1 MTKFEKTGGKRIQ
14 LLRSLLMPDLDFNI
28 IGVEHAAHGLTP
40 LLHFK
45 LGVTNTPA
53 TETIQSVI
61 LQAQIQI
68 QAPGRSYNEN
78 EKPKLIDLFGTP
90 GTWGTTLRARLW
102 TLSSTTIRTFS
113 GSTEAILP
121 VPCSFDLNV
130 AGTKYF
136 YALDDGEVPL
146 LFLFS
151 GTIFYAA
158 EDGRLQVQQ
167 ISWNKECT
175 YQMPVSV
182 WQKMMDH
189 HYPNT
194 AFVTLQRGV
203 FDRLHQYKQGAGVSS
218 WDQAI
223 ERLLAQNEKT
233 EVTKAAP

>member
-1 MTKFEKTGGKRIQ
+1 
-14 LLRSLLMPDLDFNI
+14 MPDLSFSI
-28 IGVEHAAHGLTP
+28 TGVEHAAHGLTP

-45 LGVTNTPA
+45 VGITNTPA
-53 TETIQSVI
+53 EETIQSVI

-90 GTWGTTLRARLW
+90 DQWGTTLRARLW
-102 TLSSTTIRTFS
+102 TLSNTTVRTFS
-113 GSTEAILP
+113 DSTEAILP

-136 YALDDGEVPL
+136 YALEGGEVPL

-158 EDGRLQVQQ
+158 PDGRLQVQQ
-167 ISWNKECT
+167 ISWEKECT
-175 YQMPVSV
+175 YRMPVSA
-182 WQKMMDH
+182 WQKMMDE

-194 AFVTLQRGV
+194 AFISLPREV
-203 FDRLHQYKQGAGVSS
+203 FDRLHQYKRNAGVSS
-218 WDQAI
+218 LEQAV
-223 ERLLAQNEKT
+223 ERLLANVETGVTNT
-233 EVTKAAP
+233 E

>member
-1 MTKFEKTGGKRIQ
+1 
-14 LLRSLLMPDLDFNI
+14 MPDLDFSI

-45 LGVTNTPA
+45 LRVTNQPP

-68 QAPGRSYNEN
+68 QAPGRSYTED

-90 GTWGTTLRARLW
+90 DQWGTTLRARLW
-102 TLSSTTIRTFS
+102 TLSNTTVRSFT
-113 GSTEAILP
+113 GETEAILP

-136 YALDDGEVPL
+136 YALESGDVPL

-151 GTIFYAA
+151 GTIFYAGA
-158 EDGRLQVQQ
+158 DGRLQVQQ

-189 HYPNT
+189 HYPNS
-194 AFVTLQRGV
+194 AFISLERGV
-203 FDRLHQYKQGAGVSS
+203 FDRLHEYKRRAGVPS
-218 WDQAI
+218 WEQAI
-223 ERLLAQNEKT
+223 ERLLAG
-233 EVTKAAP
+233 EVAPLRKDE

>member
-1 MTKFEKTGGKRIQ
+1 
-14 LLRSLLMPDLDFNI
+14 MPDLDFSI
-28 IGVEHAAHGLTP
+28 LGVEAATHGVTP

-45 LGVTNTPA
+45 LGIKNTPPE
-53 TETIQSVI
+53 ETIQSVI

-68 QAPGRSYNEN
+68 QAPGRSYSET

-90 GTWGTTLRARLW
+90 DQWGTTLRARLW
-102 TLSSTTIRTFS
+102 TLSNTTVRTFTA
-113 GSTEAILP
+113 STEAILA

-136 YALDDGEVPL
+136 YALEGGEVPL

-158 EDGRLQVQQ
+158 SDGHLQVQQ

-175 YQMPVSV
+175 FRMAVST
-182 WQKMMDH
+182 WQKMMDE

-194 AFVTLQRGV
+194 GFISLQRDV
-203 FDRLHQYKQGAGVSS
+203 FDRLHEYKQGAGVAS
-218 WDQAI
+218 WEGAI
-223 ERLLAQNEKT
+223 DKLLE
-233 EVTKAAP
+233 AAK

>member
-1 MTKFEKTGGKRIQ
+1 
-14 LLRSLLMPDLDFNI
+14 MPDLDFSI
-28 IGVEHAAHGLTP
+28 LGVGHAAHGLTP

-45 LGVTNTPA
+45 VGITNEPPD
-53 TETIQSVI
+53 ETIQSVI

-90 GTWGTTLRARLW
+90 DQWGTTLRARLW
-102 TLSSTTIRTFS
+102 TLSNTTVRTFS

-121 VPCSFDLNV
+121 VSCSFDLNV

-136 YALDDGEVPL
+136 CALEDGEVPL

-151 GTIFYAA
+151 GTVFYAGP
-158 EDGRLQVQQ
+158 DGRLQVQQ

-175 YQMPVSV
+175 YRMSVSV

-194 AFVTLQRGV
+194 AFISLERDV
-203 FDRLHQYKQGAGVSS
+203 FDRLHDYKRSAGVSS
-218 WDQAI
+218 LEQAI
-223 ERLLAQNEKT
+223 EKLLAG
-233 EVTKAAP
+233 TKEAEPLAAPR

>member
-1 MTKFEKTGGKRIQ
+1 
-14 LLRSLLMPDLDFNI
+14 MPDLDFSI

-45 LGVTNTPA
+45 LGVTNTPPN
-53 TETIQSVI
+53 ETIQSVI

-90 GTWGTTLRARLW
+90 DTWGTTLRARLW
-102 TLSSTTIRTFS
+102 TLSNTTVRTFS
-113 GSTEAILP
+113 GRSEAILA

-136 YALDDGEVPL
+136 YALEEGEVPL

-151 GTIFYAA
+151 GTIFYTGP
-158 EDGRLQVQQ
+158 DGRLQVQQ

-175 YQMPVSV
+175 YRMPVSV
-182 WQKMMDH
+182 WQRMMDH

-194 AFVTLQRGV
+194 AFISIERDV
-203 FDRLHQYKQGAGVSS
+203 FERLREYKQNAGVST
-218 WDQAI
+218 WEQAL
-223 ERLLAQNEKT
+223 EKLLAEKKEAET
-233 EVTKAAP
+233 LTAPL

>member
-1 MTKFEKTGGKRIQ
+1 
-14 LLRSLLMPDLDFNI
+14 MPDLDFTI
-28 IGVEHAAHGLTP
+28 KGVEQAAHGLTP

-45 LGVTNTPA
+45 VGITNTPPD
-53 TETIQSVI
+53 ETIQSVI

-90 GTWGTTLRARLW
+90 DMWGTTLRARLW
-102 TLSSTTIRTFS
+102 TLSNTTVRTFT
-113 GSTEAILP
+113 GTTEGILP

-136 YALDDGEVPL
+136 YALEGGEVPL

-151 GTIFYAA
+151 GTIFYAGA
-158 EDGRLQVQQ
+158 DGHLQVQQ

-175 YQMPVSV
+175 YRMPVST
-182 WQKMMDH
+182 WKKMMDQ

-194 AFVTLQRGV
+194 AFVSLHRDV
-203 FDRLHQYKQGAGVSS
+203 FDRLRDYKQRAGVST
-218 WDQAI
+218 WEQAI
-223 ERLLAQNEKT
+223 EKLLAHNTNGQT
-233 EVTKAAP
+233 FAPKP

>member
-1 MTKFEKTGGKRIQ
+1 MKPKARRGSVTV
-14 LLRSLLMPDLDFNI
+14 PDLDFT
-28 IGVEHAAHGLTP
+28 VTDVAEASYGLTP

-45 LGVTNTPA
+45 LGITNTPA
-53 TETIQSVI
+53 DETIQSVI

-90 GTWGTTLRARLW
+90 DTWGTTLRARLW
-102 TLSSTTIRTFS
+102 TLSNTTVRTFT

-136 YALDDGEVPL
+136 HALEEGEVPL

-158 EDGRLQVQQ
+158 ADGHLQVQQ

-175 YQMPVSV
+175 YRMPVST
-182 WQKMMDH
+182 WQKMMDA
-189 HYPNT
+189 HYPST
-194 AFVTLQRGV
+194 AFISLERGV
-203 FDRLHQYKQGAGVSS
+203 FDRLHDYKQSAGVST
-218 WDQAI
+218 WEQTI
-223 ERLLAQNEKT
+223 EKLLAEKKEAEPLAT
-233 EVTKAAP
+233 PR

>member
-1 MTKFEKTGGKRIQ
+1 
-14 LLRSLLMPDLDFNI
+14 MPDLNFAIN
-28 IGVEHAAHGLTP
+28 GVEQAAYGLTP

-45 LGVTNTPA
+45 LGITNTPPE
-53 TETIQSVI
+53 ETIQSVI

-68 QAPGRSYNEN
+68 EAPQRSYNEK

-90 GTWGTTLRARLW
+90 DTWGTTLRAKLW
-102 TLSSTTIRTFS
+102 TLSNTTVRTFA

-130 AGTKYF
+130 AGTKFF
-136 YALDDGEVPL
+136 YALEGGEVPL

-158 EDGRLQVQQ
+158 PDGRLQVQQ

-175 YQMPVSV
+175 YRMPIGI

-189 HYPNT
+189 HYPNS
-194 AFVTLQRGV
+194 AFIPLERGV
-203 FDRLHQYKQGAGVSS
+203 FDRLYEYKRSAGVSS
-218 WDQAI
+218 WEQVI
-223 ERLLAQNEKT
+223 ERLLAVNDETRMTKSETMAKT
-233 EVTKAAP
+233 E

>member
-1 MTKFEKTGGKRIQ
+1 
-14 LLRSLLMPDLDFNI
+14 MPDLDFKI

-45 LGVTNTPA
+45 VGITNTPA

-68 QAPGRSYNEN
+68 QAPGRSYNES

-90 GTWGTTLRARLW
+90 DQWGTTLRNRLW
-102 TLSSTTIRTFS
+102 TLSNTTVRTFA

-136 YALDDGEVPL
+136 YALEGDEVPL

-151 GTIFYAA
+151 GTVFYAA
-158 EDGRLQVQQ
+158 PDGHLQVQQ
-167 ISWNKECT
+167 ISWEKECI
-175 YQMPVSV
+175 YRMPVSV
-182 WQKMMDH
+182 WKKMMDE

-194 AFVTLQRGV
+194 AFVSLQRDV
-203 FDRLHQYKQGAGVSS
+203 FDRLNEYKQSAGVSS
-218 WDQAI
+218 WEQAI
-223 ERLLAQNEKT
+223 EKLLAEKKET
-233 EVTKAAP
+233 DPVAAPL

>member
-1 MTKFEKTGGKRIQ
+1 
-14 LLRSLLMPDLDFNI
+14 MPDLDFAI
-28 IGVEHAAHGLTP
+28 TGVEHASHGLTP

-45 LGVTNTPA
+45 LGITNTPPD
-53 TETIQSVI
+53 ETIQSVI

-68 QAPGRSYNEN
+68 QAPGRSYNES

-90 GTWGTTLRARLW
+90 DQWGTTLRARLW
-102 TLSSTTIRTFS
+102 TLSNTTVRSFA
-113 GSTEAILP
+113 GSTEAVLP

-136 YALDDGEVPL
+136 YALDGGEVPL

-158 EDGRLQVQQ
+158 PDGHLQVQQ

-175 YQMPVSV
+175 YSMPVSV
-182 WQKMMDH
+182 WQKMMDE

-194 AFVTLQRGV
+194 AFLTLERDV
-203 FDRLHQYKQGAGVSS
+203 FNRLHEYKRSVGVSS
-218 WDQAI
+218 WEQAI
-223 ERLLAQNEKT
+223 EQLLAVKDETRNPKLET
-233 EVTKAAP
+233 MTKSE

>member
-1 MTKFEKTGGKRIQ
+1 V
-14 LLRSLLMPDLDFNI
+14 PDLNFSI
-28 IGVEHAAHGLTP
+28 LGVEHAAHGLTP

-45 LGVTNTPA
+45 VGITNTPD

-61 LQAQIQI
+61 LQTQIQI

-90 GTWGTTLRARLW
+90 DQWGTTLRNRLW
-102 TLSSTTIRTFS
+102 TLSNTTVRTFS

-121 VPCSFDLNV
+121 VPCSYDLNV

-136 YALDDGEVPL
+136 YALEGDEVPL

-151 GTIFYAA
+151 GTVFYAA
-158 EDGRLQVQQ
+158 SDGHLQVQQ
-167 ISWNKECT
+167 ISWEKECV
-175 YQMPVSV
+175 YRMPVSV
-182 WQKMMDH
+182 WKNMMDE

-194 AFVTLQRGV
+194 AFVSLQRDV
-203 FDRLHQYKQGAGVSS
+203 FDRLNEYKQSAGVST

-223 ERLLAQNEKT
+223 EKLLAKKKETSQ
-233 EVTKAAP
+233 VAAPL

>member
-1 MTKFEKTGGKRIQ
+1 
-14 LLRSLLMPDLDFNI
+14 MPDLDFTI
-28 IGVEHAAHGLTP
+28 MDVAEASYGLTP

-45 LGVTNTPA
+45 VGITNTPPD
-53 TETIQSVI
+53 ETIQSVI

-90 GTWGTTLRARLW
+90 DTWGTTLRARLW
-102 TLSSTTIRTFS
+102 TLSNTTVRTFT

-121 VPCSFDLNV
+121 VPCSFDLKV

-136 YALDDGEVPL
+136 HALEEGEVPL

-151 GTIFYAA
+151 GTIFYA
-158 EDGRLQVQQ
+158 GSGGGLQVQQ

-175 YQMPVSV
+175 YRMPVST
-182 WQKMMDH
+182 WQKMMDA

-194 AFVTLQRGV
+194 AFISLERGV
-203 FDRLHQYKQGAGVSS
+203 FDRLYDYKQSAGVSS
-218 WDQAI
+218 WEETI
-223 ERLLAQNEKT
+223 EKLLAGKKEA
-233 EVTKAAP
+233 EPLAIPR